1 VVLFLIRRKKERPMA
16 VQHMV
21 WLKFK
26 PGVSPER
33 IEEHMQALRG
43 MQGKVP
49 QVQYVAAGKSL
60 VDRAGDYT
68 HGVVVT
74 MNSPEDL
81 PAYEEHPEHQKV
93 AKPLKEDAQ
102 VMAIDIDDGSG

>member
-1 VVLFLIRRKKERPMA
+1 MA

-26 PGVSPER
+26 PGVTEER
-33 IEEHMQALRG
+33 IAEHMRAINE

-49 QVQYVAAGKSL
+49 QVQYVAAGPSL
-60 VDRAGDYT
+60 TDRAGNYT
-68 HGVVVT
+68 HAVLVT

-81 PAYEEHPEHQKV
+81 QPYEDHPEHERV
-93 AKPLKEDAQ
+93 AAPLKEDAE
-102 VMAIDIDDGSG
+102 VMAIDIDDGR